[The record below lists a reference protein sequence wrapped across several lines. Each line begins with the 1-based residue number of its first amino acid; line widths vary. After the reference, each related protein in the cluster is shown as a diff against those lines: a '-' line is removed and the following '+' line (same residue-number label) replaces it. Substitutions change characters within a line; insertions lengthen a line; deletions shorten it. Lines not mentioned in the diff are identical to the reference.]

1 MSAQAVLTWVVI
13 PALIALAIVVFAL
26 IGRLL
31 IDPASAKPSP
41 AVEFRFLG
49 AAAAV
54 VLVLVVLALV
64 LLLP

>member
-13 PALIALAIVVFAL
+13 PALLALAIVVFAL

-31 IDPASAKPSP
+31 IDPASKPSP
-41 AVEFRFLG
+41 AAEFRFLG

-54 VLVLVVLALV
+54 VMVLVVLALV